1 MKDCI
6 LQLNFRLN
14 VSPEEYTD
22 TFRPLADSFAAVEG
36 LRWKVWI
43 LNEKERE
50 AGGIYLFE
58 SADAM
63 DAFLSGDLVAA
74 AASHPAL
81 RDLSVKKFDVMPDL
95 TAVTRGPVGAEA
107 SV

>member
-6 LQLNFRLN
+6 LQLNFKLN

-22 TFRPLADSFAAVEG
+22 TFTPLADSFAAVDG

-58 SADAM
+58 SPEAM
-63 DAFLSGDLVAA
+63 ESFLSGDLVAA

-81 RDLSVKKFDVMPDL
+81 RDLSVKKFDVMPNL
-95 TAVTRGPVGAEA
+95 TAITRGPVGMEA